1 VTRSPGA
8 GGYAG
13 FVARWRRSGRVAL
26 TTPTRQLTYAEWAD
40 RGDELARALMAR
52 GLQPPAR
59 VATLLPNGPEL
70 LIALYA
76 CARAG
81 TTLVPLSTWATQDE
95 VLRVLDAAD
104 PELVLTSDEFP
115 GTTTVIAAARSRSSS
130 RWSDSAWAWSAA
142 DGYGETAGLDPIDG
156 LLADAAAIGARD
168 RSKLSRDFPGADL
181 VVLYT
186 SGSTG
191 QPKGVLLRQSAVR
204 RNASAIVARMGYG
217 DGERVFSY
225 FPLFFSGGLCN
236 ALSGVVA
243 VGGELVTQARFEPTA
258 AAGLIRDMRCTA
270 RIVWHDGLRPII
282 EAGGLAAGDV
292 RRMNRG
298 LLVDQDLLEELGAT
312 DDRGVNMYGM
322 TETAT
327 AFTCGDASEP
337 AQVRHTSH
345 GRPLPGNELRVIEP
359 DSGRPLPPRAEGELC
374 VRGPSLMSGYTDGSH
389 HGLMT
394 DDGFFRTG
402 DVGYV
407 EDDGHVHYLGRIKT
421 MIKVRGLTVQP
432 EEVETV
438 LMSLDG
444 VRRAVVVGLGDGD
457 ESSGV
462 GALLVAAA
470 TRSLDAAAVEAHCR
484 TRLSAYKVPMVKF
497 VSEAEFPVSASLKS
511 DRLRARRLLSAS

>member
-1 VTRSPGA
+1 MATSPGA

-26 TTPTRQLTYAEWAD
+26 TTPTRRLTYAEWAD
-40 RGDELARALMAR
+40 RGDELARALMGR
-52 GLQPPAR
+52 GLEAPAR

-81 TTLVPLSTWATQDE
+81 ITLVPLSTWSTLDE
-95 VLRVLDAAD
+95 ALRVLDAAD
-104 PELVLTSDEFP
+104 PELVLTSDQFP
-115 GTTTVIAAARSRSSS
+115 GTAAMLAAARSRSSK
-130 RWSDSAWAWSAA
+130 RWGDSAWAWSAGGSG
-142 DGYGETAGLDPIDG
+142 DTAGLDPIDG
-156 LLADAAAIGARD
+156 LLADAAAIGERDWSNRARD
-168 RSKLSRDFPGADL
+168 SSGTDL

-258 AAGLIRDMRCTA
+258 AARLIRDTRCTA

-282 EAGGLAAGDV
+282 EAGGLASGDV
-292 RRMNRG
+292 RRMSRG
-298 LLVDQDLLEELGAT
+298 LLVDRDLLEDLGAT
-312 DDRGVNMYGM
+312 HDRGVNMYGM

-327 AFTCGDASEP
+327 AFTCGEAAES
-337 AQVRHTSH
+337 AQVRHTTQ
-345 GRPLPGNELRVIEP
+345 GRPLPGNELLVIEP

-389 HGLMT
+389 QGLMT

-407 EDDGHVHYLGRIKT
+407 DDDGHVHYLGRIKS
-421 MIKVRGLTVQP
+421 MIKVKGLTVQP
-432 EEVETV
+432 EEVEAV

-444 VRRAVVVGLGDGD
+444 IRRAVVVGLGEGD

-462 GALLVAAA
+462 GALLVVDA
-470 TRSLDAAAVEAHCR
+470 TCSLDAGTVEAHCR
-484 TRLSAYKVPMVKF
+484 ARLSAYKVPTVKF

-511 DRLRARRLLSAS
+511 DRLRARRLLSAT

>member
-1 VTRSPGA
+1 MTRVPDTGD
-8 GGYAG
+8 YAG

-26 TTPTRQLTYAEWAD
+26 TTPTRRLSYAEWAD
-40 RGDELARALMAR
+40 RGDELARALIAR
-52 GLQPPAR
+52 GLEPPAR

-70 LIALYA
+70 LISLYA

-81 TTLVPLSTWATQDE
+81 LTLVPLSTWSTPDE

-115 GTTTVIAAARSRSSS
+115 GTTTVLAAARSRSNS
-130 RWSDSAWAWSAA
+130 RWSGSAWAWPTGGAG
-142 DGYGETAGLDPIDG
+142 DLAGLDPVDG
-156 LLADAAAIGARD
+156 LLAEAAAIGERD
-168 RSKLSRDFPGADL
+168 WSNRPQDFSGADL

-191 QPKGVLLRQSAVR
+191 QPKGVRLRQSAVR
-204 RNASAIVARMGYG
+204 RNALAITARMGYG
-217 DGERVFSY
+217 DGMRVFTY

-236 ALSGVVA
+236 ALSGTVA
-243 VGGELVTQARFEPTA
+243 VGGELVTQARFEPAT
-258 AAGLIRDMRCTA
+258 AAGLIRDRRCTA
-270 RIVWHDGLRPII
+270 RVVWHDGLRPIV
-282 EAGGLAAGDV
+282 EAGGLAVGDV
-292 RRMNRG
+292 RRMSRG
-298 LLVDQDLLEELGAT
+298 LLVDRDLLEDLGAT

-327 AFTCGDASEP
+327 AFTCGDATEP
-337 AQVRHTSH
+337 APVRHTTQ
-345 GRPLPGNELRVIEP
+345 GRPLPGNELAVIEP

-374 VRGPSLMSGYTDGSH
+374 VRGPNLMSGYTDGSH
-389 HGLMT
+389 QGLMT

-407 EDDGHVHYLGRIKT
+407 DDDGHVRYLGRLKT

-432 EEVETV
+432 EEVEAV

-444 VRRAVVVGLGDGD
+444 IRRAVVVGLGAGD

-462 GALLVAAA
+462 GALLVADA
-470 TRSLDAAAVEAHCR
+470 TCALDAGTVQAHCR
-484 TRLSAYKVPMVKF
+484 ARLSAYKVPTVKF

-511 DRLRARRLLSAS
+511 DRLLARRMLSAS